1 MGKVS
6 SPAASWRRKWTCKFS
21 IVSMQVLQTQ
31 QRYMAFRI
39 FQYTVV
45 LQQSG
50 TDVGTGASR
59 DSVQA
64 KITDKLKH

>member
-1 MGKVS
+1 
-6 SPAASWRRKWTCKFS
+6 
-21 IVSMQVLQTQ
+21 MQVLQTQ